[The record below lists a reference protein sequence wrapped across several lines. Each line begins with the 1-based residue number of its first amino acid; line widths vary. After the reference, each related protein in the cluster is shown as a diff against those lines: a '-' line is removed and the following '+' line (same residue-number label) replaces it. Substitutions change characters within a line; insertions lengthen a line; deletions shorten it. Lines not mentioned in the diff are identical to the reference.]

1 MKIVFMGSPDFAVP
15 SLEAVSKSGHD
26 VVAVISGDDKRR
38 GRGTETSPT
47 PVKAKA
53 LELGLPVFSFESMKN
68 PELESLLKQLQP
80 DLIVIVAFK
89 ILPKTILSIPTIGSI
104 NVHASLLPKFRG
116 AAPIHWAVVQGE
128 EETGVTLFFLNEE
141 IDAGAILLQKKTPI
155 DINETTGDVYSR
167 LMNVGAEAITE
178 ILPKITSGSIEPI
191 SQDDTQATAAP
202 KIFPEDAK
210 IEFSGDVLNI
220 HNRIRGMNPFPGSWC
235 WLDGKKLKL
244 KRATFSYTKHL
255 TVSEIGFV
263 DQKLAVGCS
272 NGTIFLQE
280 VQLEGKSAVDGFSFW
295 NGYRGEWKIT

>member
-15 SLEAVSKSGHD
+15 SLEAVANSGHT
-26 VVAVISGDDKRR
+26 VVGVISGEDKRR

-68 PELESLLKQLQP
+68 PELEQLLIELSP

-89 ILPKTILSIPTIGSI
+89 ILPKTILAIPKIGSI
-104 NVHASLLPKFRG
+104 NVHASLLPKYRG

-128 EETGVTLFFLNEE
+128 VETGVSLFFLNEE
-141 IDAGAILLQKKTPI
+141 IDAGSILLQKKTPI
-155 DINETTGDVYSR
+155 GSQETTGDVYAR
-167 LMNVGAEAITE
+167 LMHLGADALHE
-178 ILPKITSGSIEPI
+178 ILPQIATGAVKPI
-191 SQDDTQATAAP
+191 SQDDSKATPAP
-202 KIFPEDAK
+202 KVFPEDAK
-210 IEFSGDVLNI
+210 IDFSSDVLAI

-255 TVSEIGFV
+255 TVSEVGFI
-263 DQKLAVGCS
+263 DHNLAVGCS
-272 NGTIFLQE
+272 NGTIFLHE
-280 VQLEGKSAVDGFSFW
+280 VQLEGKSAIDGYSFW
-295 NGYRGEWKIT
+295 NGYRGDWKIS